1 MRAQPRRHDWFFGL
15 EPVLY
20 LRSGQAPDPIPGLS
34 SQDFA
39 FPQQESTEQEKMNS
53 AFLTARSQ
61 ESLSFKDVAV
71 DFTQEEWGR
80 LDPDQ
85 RYLYKDVM
93 LENYRNLVSVGH
105 QVYKPNLISQLEQGE
120 EPWIIDREIPRGAFP
135 DWEIR
140 PETKKSTAKQDI
152 SEEKLSQKV
161 TVERFPKHSMW
172 PSKPN
177 ETRRSEDQLGAPQ
190 EIHERY
196 LKQTR
201 VIQNKILPEKKAPEC
216 NQFNLDS
223 VLIME
228 QSVPTRE
235 RYHEYDIYGRTFE
248 CDSDLISHQ
257 QVCVPKSYECTECRK
272 IFSKSAL
279 LTQHWRVHTGEKPYK
294 CNDCEKA
301 FSKAT
306 LLIQHQRIHTGEK
319 PYKCNE
325 CGKAFSQSICLTRH
339 KRIHTGEK
347 PYECNECGR
356 AFRLR
361 GHLTQHQRIH
371 TGEKPYKCSE
381 CEKTF
386 SQSTD
391 RTQHERIHT
400 GEKPYKCIE
409 CGKAFRCSTHLT
421 QHQRIHTGEKPY
433 ECSEC
438 RKAFCDRSSLNKH
451 QRIHT
456 GEKPYECSECG
467 KAFIRSSDLT
477 QHYRTHT
484 GEKPYEC
491 NECGKVFS
499 LHVHL
504 TRHQRIHTGE
514 KPYKCVQC
522 GNAFRHSSALVRH
535 LRLHSGE

>member
-1 MRAQPRRHDWFFGL
+1 M
-15 EPVLY
+15 
-20 LRSGQAPDPIPGLS
+20 LREKALP
-34 SQDFA
+34 SQDFV
-39 FPQQESTEQEKMNS
+39 PSHQESSKQKRMNS
-53 AFLTARSQ
+53 GFLTTRLK
-61 ESLSFKDVAV
+61 ESLTFKDVAV
-71 DFTQEEWGR
+71 DFTQEEWGQ
-80 LDPDQ
+80 LDHDQ

-120 EPWIIDREIPRGAFP
+120 EPWIVDGEVPRDAFP
-135 DWEIR
+135 DLEIR
-140 PETKKSTAKQDI
+140 PETKKLTAEHI
-152 SEEKLSQKV
+152 IFEEESSQKIE
-161 TVERFPKHSMW
+161 VERFTRDSPWHSKQDEIW
-172 PSKPN
+172 IFG
-177 ETRRSEDQLGAPQ
+177 DQLGVPQ
-190 EIHERY
+190 AIREGYI
-196 LKQTR
+196 KQTN
-201 VIQNKILPEKKAPEC
+201 ISQNKILPEKKGPEY

-223 VLIME
+223 IVVTE
-228 QSVPTRE
+228 QNIPTRE
-235 RYHEYDIYGRTFE
+235 RYHEYNIYGKSFE
-248 CDSDLISHQ
+248 CDSHLINQ
-257 QVCVPKSYECTECRK
+257 EKICIPKSYECTECRK
-272 IFSKSAL
+272 IFSKGAL
-279 LTQHWRVHTGEKPYK
+279 LAQHWRVHTGEKPYK
-294 CNDCEKA
+294 CSDCEKA

-514 KPYKCVQC
+514 KPYKCIQC